1 MLMGY
6 AWAYDIILNPYP
18 ANIYNTLSACCVR
31 LGMHPFVHMNPDH
44 AAPKGAA
51 WFSGP
56 KSSQNTLPG

>member
-18 ANIYNTLSACCVR
+18 ANIYKTLSAYCVR
-31 LGMHPFVHMNPDH
+31 LGMHPFVYMNPDH

-56 KSSQNTLPG
+56 